1 MDQLRNLRV
10 INPQTNQKICQRT
23 SGLLDFCKLFIVL
36 LYYCIISLHTGGKK
50 GGYYHDDIWNIKY
63 LPKFLWGHL
72 SEKIGK

>member
-10 INPQTNQKICQRT
+10 IHKQTKKSVKEPVACLIFVN
-23 SGLLDFCKLFIVL
+23 
-36 LYYCIISLHTGGKK
+36 CIISLHTGGKK